1 MVIHEIQRVLAG
13 EELHKPLNK
22 VLERLI
28 PSEKEYGGI
37 VQELIAILPS
47 EDLVNDEVTKWA
59 AFQQQILGVTLLAKQ
74 QISIQSEIEDSK
86 RQLSTTSHANS
97 VSSHL
102 RLPKFT
108 LSEFTGN
115 IIQWVSWWD
124 QYKIC
129 IHENE
134 TLTDRDRFNY
144 LRMYVKGS
152 ARRAIEYIEVSGNN
166 YPKAIE
172 ALQRRYGRKRLIVE
186 HLVES
191 LLNIE
196 KKDKVEARS
205 LRGLYDVMVSR
216 YRTLE
221 AYEPKLAEAQRILVP
236 ILQSKFP
243 DEIRRKEEFQLSKLE
258 NEKDDRLVTVEY
270 LFDFLRSHVMSEEAT
285 DKSASKPRMS
295 PKKTQSQQRRYAG
308 APRYWEREPKE
319 KREEQDYPPPFS
331 ATALNA
337 DSKGKSKDTSKSFGD
352 LQCADCSKEHHITN
366 CSLFAKKSVGDKLSI
381 VKEKGLCF
389 NCLLPTSPSHYSIN
403 CRRPGCP
410 VERCKKK
417 HHRLLHHK
425 RFSPCKDSQKQE
437 TDKGWE
443 DNEITS
449 HAGIASGYLSTSIE
463 DQVTLLP
470 TGVVKLVTP
479 NATLPVR
486 VLVDSGS
493 DQSYIRGEI
502 VEALGLDSGGSAKTM
517 MILMHGGQSRTRVKK
532 ANFQVS
538 TRG

>member
-1 MVIHEIQRVLAG
+1 MLA
-13 EELHKPLNK
+13 E
-22 VLERLI
+22 
-28 PSEKEYGGI
+28 
-37 VQELIAILPS
+37 
-47 EDLVNDEVTKWA
+47 
-59 AFQQQILGVTLLAKQ
+59 Q

-86 RQLSTTSHANS
+86 RQLSTTSHANP

-108 LSEFTGN
+108 LSEFSGN

-243 DEIRRKEEFQLSKLE
+243 DEIRRKWEFQLSKLE
-258 NEKDDRLVTVEY
+258 NEEDDRLVTVEY

-295 PKKTQSQQRRYAG
+295 PKKTQSRQRRYAG
-308 APRYWEREPKE
+308 GIGRESQKKKE
-319 KREEQDYPPPFS
+319 KSR
-331 ATALNA
+331 T
-337 DSKGKSKDTSKSFGD
+337 TR
-352 LQCADCSKEHHITN
+352 H
-366 CSLFAKKSVGDKLSI
+366 LSQ
-381 VKEKGLCF
+381 
-389 NCLLPTSPSHYSIN
+389 
-403 CRRPGCP
+403 
-410 VERCKKK
+410 
-417 HHRLLHHK
+417 LLH
-425 RFSPCKDSQKQE
+425 
-437 TDKGWE
+437 
-443 DNEITS
+443 
-449 HAGIASGYLSTSIE
+449 
-463 DQVTLLP
+463 
-470 TGVVKLVTP
+470 
-479 NATLPVR
+479 
-486 VLVDSGS
+486 
-493 DQSYIRGEI
+493 
-502 VEALGLDSGGSAKTM
+502 
-517 MILMHGGQSRTRVKK
+517 
-532 ANFQVS
+532 
-538 TRG
+538 

>member
-1 MVIHEIQRVLAG
+1 
-13 EELHKPLNK
+13 
-22 VLERLI
+22 
-28 PSEKEYGGI
+28 
-37 VQELIAILPS
+37 
-47 EDLVNDEVTKWA
+47 
-59 AFQQQILGVTLLAKQ
+59 
-74 QISIQSEIEDSK
+74 
-86 RQLSTTSHANS
+86 
-97 VSSHL
+97 
-102 RLPKFT
+102 
-108 LSEFTGN
+108 
-115 IIQWVSWWD
+115 
-124 QYKIC
+124 
-129 IHENE
+129 
-134 TLTDRDRFNY
+134 
-144 LRMYVKGS
+144 
-152 ARRAIEYIEVSGNN
+152 
-166 YPKAIE
+166 
-172 ALQRRYGRKRLIVE
+172 
-186 HLVES
+186 
-191 LLNIE
+191 
-196 KKDKVEARS
+196 
-205 LRGLYDVMVSR
+205 
-216 YRTLE
+216 
-221 AYEPKLAEAQRILVP
+221 
-236 ILQSKFP
+236 
-243 DEIRRKEEFQLSKLE
+243 
-258 NEKDDRLVTVEY
+258 
-270 LFDFLRSHVMSEEAT
+270 MSEEAT

-295 PKKTQSQQRRYAG
+295 RKKTQSQQRRYAG

-538 TRG
+538 TRGRKTNVTIHAWAVPTICLPPKPAIIDLKRYPHLKGLALADTNPRSRATINILIGADQWSKIMKGRIRRGDSCSPIYGLELGFRLASLRPYWC